1 MRRRRRRRLSFKL
14 ETKGRGAWFR
24 VRKVVEKASVVLEVL
39 DARIPSATRSLD
51 LEGLVRSLNKELLLV
66 LSKADLVPRSAVKKW
81 IEHFK
86 SSGYAAIPVNAKD
99 GKDMERLKGKVKRLV
114 GGKEAILAVVGYP
127 NVGKSTLIN
136 GLKGRYVA
144 ETSPVP
150 GFTRGEKLVK
160 VDDGLFIVDTPGI
173 LPSRRLSLSELAL
186 RGFIPPEKLR
196 NPLTPA
202 LKLLAEIL
210 KAMPRLLEETYGV
223 KANDPYEALRLLAA
237 RRGFLVKGGE
247 LNVDEAARVVLRD
260 WQSGK
265 LKFYKLPEG

>member
-1 MRRRRRRRLSFKL
+1 MKRRRRKVRFKL
-14 ETKGRGAWFR
+14 ETKGRGPWFR
-24 VRKVVEKASVVLEVL
+24 VRKAVEKANVVLEVL
-39 DARIPSATRSLD
+39 DARDPSATRSPD
-51 LEGLVRSLNKELLLV
+51 LEGLVKSLNKKLLLV

-81 IEHFK
+81 VERLK
-86 SSGYAAIPVNAKD
+86 SSGHAAIPVNAKD
-99 GKDMERLKGKVKRLV
+99 GRDMERLKGKVRRLV
-114 GGKEAILAVVGYP
+114 GGKTAVLVVVGYP

-150 GFTRGEKLVK
+150 GFTKGEKLVK
-160 VDDGLFIVDTPGI
+160 VDDGLLIVDTPGI
-173 LPSRRLSLSELAL
+173 LPSRRLSLRELAL
-186 RGFIPPEKLR
+186 RGFVPPEKLR
-196 NPLTPA
+196 NPVTPA
-202 LKLLAEIL
+202 LKLLSEIL
-210 KAMPRLLEETYGV
+210 EAMPRLLEETYGV
-223 KANDPYEALRLLAA
+223 KAKDPYDALKFLAA

>member
-1 MRRRRRRRLSFKL
+1 MKRRRRRVRLKL
-14 ETKGRGAWFR
+14 ETKGRGPWFR
-24 VRKVVEKASVVLEVL
+24 VRKVVEKANVVIEVL
-39 DARIPSATRSLD
+39 DARDPQATRSLD
-51 LEGLVRSLNKELLLV
+51 LEGLVKSLNKKLLLV
-66 LSKADLVPRSAVKKW
+66 LSKADLVPRSAIKKW
-81 IEHFK
+81 IERFK
-86 SSGYAAIPVNAKD
+86 SSGHAAIPVNAKD
-99 GKDMERLKGKVKRLV
+99 RRDMERLKGKVKRLV
-114 GGKEAILAVVGYP
+114 GGRTAILAVVGYP

-186 RGFIPPEKLR
+186 KGFIPPEKLR

-202 LKLLAEIL
+202 LKLLGEIL
-210 KAMPRLLEETYGV
+210 DTMPRLLEETYGV
-223 KANDPYEALRLLAA
+223 KVNEPYEALKHLAA

-247 LNVDEAARVVLRD
+247 LNVDEAARTVLRD

-265 LKFYKLPEG
+265 LKFYKLPKG